1 MTMAAFVTGVSALI
15 HLYSIGYMEHDEDFS
30 KFFLYLNLFVF
41 SMLMLVLADNFLVT
55 VPRLGGRRGLLVL
68 PHRLLVRARQR
79 RRAPARRR

>member
-15 HLYSIGYMEHDEDFS
+15 HLYSIGYMEHDEDYS

-55 VPRLGGRRGLLVL
+55 SSAGRASGS
-68 PHRLLVRARQR
+68 ARTSSSPSGSSAQR